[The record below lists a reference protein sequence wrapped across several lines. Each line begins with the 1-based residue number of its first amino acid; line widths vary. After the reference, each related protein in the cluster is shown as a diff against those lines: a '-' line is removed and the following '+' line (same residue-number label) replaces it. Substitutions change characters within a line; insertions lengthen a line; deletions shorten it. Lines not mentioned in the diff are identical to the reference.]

1 MVNEHVKDA
10 QYTASDSHQQ
20 GFDSDDEFAYRAQE
34 PMTISD
40 WETYY
45 SEDLYNMWRSLRA
58 YGDTTGARAYCMEH
72 ATYTDF
78 VEWCYEHSSKCMYFA
93 KVGTK

>member
-10 QYTASDSHQQ
+10 QYTATDSHHH
-20 GFDSDDEFAYRAQE
+20 GFDSDDEIIYGVDE
-34 PMTISD
+34 IMSISD

-45 SEDLYNMWRSLRA
+45 SEDLYNMWSSLRS
-58 YGDTTGARAYCMEH
+58 YTDVTGARAYCMEF

-78 VEWCYEHSSKCMYFA
+78 VEWCYSMSSKRMCP
-93 KVGTK
+93 TKIGY